1 MFAPGPPHPKIC
13 SPRSIKQVSFSI
25 STIMQKLTL
34 ILFLVGS
41 PILSISVS
49 PGINGNESDKK
60 SPRLRTAFT
69 SSQIVHLE
77 REFARS
83 MYLSRLRRIEISTF
97 LGLSEKQVKIWF
109 QNRRVKHKKES
120 TGRTAYS
127 STYVSASPFITQ
139 TAIEREPSSSIQ
151 QHQCGCHPGS
161 TTLQQVKISKEE
173 LKKSSQDVEEADFGI
188 SSTGTGSSLE
198 D

>member
-1 MFAPGPPHPKIC
+1 MIKGDR
-13 SPRSIKQVSFSI
+13 SPVLSVSI
-25 STIMQKLTL
+25 SPDL
-34 ILFLVGS
+34 
-41 PILSISVS
+41 
-49 PGINGNESDKK
+49 NGGECDKK

-69 SSQIVHLE
+69 SAQIVHLE

-83 MYLSRLRRIEISTF
+83 MYLSRLRRIEISSF

-120 TGRTAYS
+120 TGRTVYA
-127 STYVSASPFITQ
+127 STFVTTSFIPQ
-139 TAIEREPSSSIQ
+139 SGIKRETSSSSV
-151 QHQCGCHPGS
+151 HHCGCHSAS
-161 TTLQQVKISKEE
+161 TPQQVKTSKGGIT
-173 LKKSSQDVEEADFGI
+173 SQTSEVDEEADFGI

>member
-1 MFAPGPPHPKIC
+1 
-13 SPRSIKQVSFSI
+13 
-25 STIMQKLTL
+25 
-34 ILFLVGS
+34 
-41 PILSISVS
+41 
-49 PGINGNESDKK
+49 
-60 SPRLRTAFT
+60 
-69 SSQIVHLE
+69 
-77 REFARS
+77 

-127 STYVSASPFITQ
+127 SSTFVSTSPFRSQ
-139 TAIEREPSSSIQ
+139 TGIKREPSSSIQ
-151 QHQCGCHPGS
+151 HHQCGCHPGS
-161 TTLQQVKISKEE
+161 TSPRQVKISKS
-173 LKKSSQDVEEADFGI
+173 LKNSSQDDVEEVDFGI